1 MASNSRNTS
10 NESKKS
16 SNNESKK
23 SSNNDSKKSSNNDS
37 KKSSN
42 KSHKYDISEQYVNDI
57 KQAFDQFDSKAEGV
71 IESKQLKYAMRAL
84 GFEPKKDDIKKLMEQ
99 IDKNGLICYEDFLSV
114 MAKRFTEKDT
124 NDEIMKAFQLFD
136 IDKSGTISFD
146 NLKTVAK
153 ELGENLTD
161 EELREMITEADRDGD
176 NEVNCQ
182 EFLRIMKKTCLY

>member
-10 NESKKS
+10 NDSKKS

-23 SSNNDSKKSSNNDS
+23 TSNNES

-42 KSHKYDISEQYVNDI
+42 KSHKYDISEQYINDI
-57 KQAFDQFDSKAEGV
+57 KQAFDQFDPKSEGV

-84 GFEPKKDDIKKLMEQ
+84 GFEPKKDDIKKLIEQ
-99 IDKNGLICYEDFLSV
+99 IDKNGLIYYEDFLSV
-114 MAKRFTEKDT
+114 MAKRFNEKDT

-136 IDKSGTISFD
+136 VDKSGTISFD

-153 ELGENLTD
+153 QLGENLSD
-161 EELREMITEADRDGD
+161 DELREMITEADRDGD